1 MRNWVANMRKA
12 QLILRK
18 YELEK
23 KKFWSFERIFAYTL
37 NRACKYTLKT
47 TQFVSDII
55 ERETAIGY
63 KKAKTNRNWVQIL
76 HFYLH
81 FYHAKTVNIDMRR
94 IHVPNTNLGRHER
107 N

>member
-1 MRNWVANMRKA
+1 MKG
-12 QLILRK
+12 
-18 YELEK
+18 
-23 KKFWSFERIFAYTL
+23 ERS
-37 NRACKYTLKT
+37 K
-47 TQFVSDII
+47 QFYLGCYLFRVY

-76 HFYLH
+76 HL
-81 FYHAKTVNIDMRR
+81 YHAKTVNTDMRR